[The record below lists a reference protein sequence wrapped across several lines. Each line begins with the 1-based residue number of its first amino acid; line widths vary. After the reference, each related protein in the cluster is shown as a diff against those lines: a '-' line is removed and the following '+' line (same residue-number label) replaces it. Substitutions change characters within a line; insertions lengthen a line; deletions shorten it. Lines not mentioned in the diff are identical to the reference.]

1 MIFPLTFY
9 TLISHLLIHT
19 FYSVKDLGS
28 QVSVVLSHKTFMNW
42 HLHHNTINLLPQS
55 SFIIIRTYMR
65 AWWYTTPLTSQL
77 IRQQVGLQWNG
88 ISLLSLI
95 FQIYLYFNCCQRKL
109 NFSKIVIFQKLYINL
124 IKIISKIILQ

>member
-1 MIFPLTFY
+1 MKQCSFQCHQNIEHYQNSKHHKEFINNDLPLTFY

-65 AWWYTTPLTSQL
+65 AWWYTTPLASQL
-77 IRQQVGLQWNG
+77 IRQQVGLWWNG

-95 FQIYLYFNCCQRKL
+95 F
-109 NFSKIVIFQKLYINL
+109 
-124 IKIISKIILQ
+124 